1 MKFWQTFVDEDFLNS
16 VRKFVD
22 TEIRPCADKLDS
34 EDIYPTQIA
43 KSIAKRGWTTLS
55 LPAEYG
61 GSALP
66 FEYPLALFE
75 EISVS
80 SAAVA
85 ISLTSTYQAQTV
97 ILRFGSETLKKRYL
111 PAIQEGLLCA
121 YALTEDKHGSDI
133 RKLETKA
140 KLEGN
145 EWVINGEKSFITS
158 GSAAEFFI
166 VLAETQSGVSTF
178 AVPSTTR
185 GVSTYVGE
193 RSSTF
198 GLRNGPHV
206 NLKLDDVRVPAD
218 HLIGVE
224 GKGVRQVATA
234 LDFSRTL
241 AAGVSVGIARAA
253 FEDSLLYVKERS
265 AFDKKVIEFQGIQ
278 WYFADMLAEIDAAR
292 LLAYRAA
299 AALNDHHEIERYS
312 SEAKLK
318 AAKVAMDM
326 TRIAMQVCGAY
337 GTSDVAP
344 YGRYLRDAK
353 TYEIAGGSSEV
364 LKNTIA
370 KYILKSVAGQ

>member
-1 MKFWQTFVDEDFLNS
+1 M
-16 VRKFVD
+16 
-22 TEIRPCADKLDS
+22 
-34 EDIYPTQIA
+34 
-43 KSIAKRGWTTLS
+43 
-55 LPAEYG
+55 
-61 GSALP
+61 
-66 FEYPLALFE
+66 
-75 EISVS
+75 
-80 SAAVA
+80 
-85 ISLTSTYQAQTV
+85 
-97 ILRFGSETLKKRYL
+97 
-111 PAIQEGLLCA
+111 
-121 YALTEDKHGSDI
+121 
-133 RKLETKA
+133 
-140 KLEGN
+140 
-145 EWVINGEKSFITS
+145 
-158 GSAAEFFI
+158 
-166 VLAETQSGVSTF
+166 LAETQSGVSTF
-178 AVPSTTR
+178 AVPSTTK

-241 AAGVSVGIARAA
+241 AAGVSIGIARAA

-278 WYFADMLAEIDAAR
+278 WYFAEMLSEIDAAR

-370 KYILKSVAGQ
+370 KYILKNLAGQ